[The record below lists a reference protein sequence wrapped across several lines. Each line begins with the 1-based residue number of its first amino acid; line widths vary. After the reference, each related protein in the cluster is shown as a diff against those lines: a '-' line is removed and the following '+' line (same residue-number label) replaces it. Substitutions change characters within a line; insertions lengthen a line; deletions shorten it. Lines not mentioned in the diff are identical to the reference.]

1 MAYDGFKGRHEA
13 GVNNVGSYQV
23 SGIPWVSAS
32 IMVPAHSDTTN
43 GAKGVVT
50 DGSTAKVSF
59 PFVTKFVTVRH
70 DPTGSNYIIGANNGI
85 RVGFSEA
92 GVAAGPNRFYVEL
105 SGSESITMEV
115 KCTELYLV
123 SCNDK
128 IKEATVI
135 AGLTGIRSARLSGSS
150 GANYSGSTGV
160 G

>member
-32 IMVPAHSDTTN
+32 ILVPAAN
-43 GAKGVVT
+43 
-50 DGSTAKVSF
+50 GSTKGAVITTQPAKISF

-70 DPTGSNYIIGANNGI
+70 DPTGSNYGVGPNNGI
-85 RVGFSEA
+85 RVGFSDPGTRAVED
-92 GVAAGPNRFYVEL
+92 RYYVEL

-115 KCTELYLV
+115 KCTEMYLI
-123 SCNDK
+123 SCDET

-150 GANYSGSTGV
+150 GANYSGSTGI